1 MGCLAFRMQ
10 VSCDYLLAMRE
21 DQRSDD
27 PPSIGAVPGQFGFWE
42 MDLHDMALT
51 LSAGTCAIHGLGPGA
66 YRLEDLLGLVHPDE
80 LQHVSDTVHAALRDG
95 TRLDVAYRIV
105 RPGGDERHLR
115 ARAELL
121 RADDGG
127 AHYVGTV
134 EDVTEQLR
142 RRREE
147 ELNARLLQMASGVAH
162 IGGWTYDRAQG
173 RVIWSDEVCRI
184 HDMAPG
190 TAPTVEEA
198 IGYFTPESR
207 ARLRRLVDACLSDG
221 TPYDEELSLVTA
233 RGRCVWVRS
242 IGEAVRLGGDANGAI
257 TGLQGAFQ
265 DISDRHA
272 AEQREARM
280 AERLAA
286 TIESITDAFYT
297 LDREWRFTY
306 LNREAERLFKRP
318 RAQLLG
324 KVLWDEFPALEGQVG
339 YREFHRALRENRT
352 VVFEEYYAP
361 YQTLS
366 EVRAY
371 PSDEGLT
378 IYFRDITEARR
389 TEESL
394 RISEERFRTI
404 VRATTDV
411 VWDWNLEDD
420 SLWTSDSIEAVFGY
434 TTLDFS
440 GPIRAW
446 SDHIHPDE
454 RERVVGHIRSAIE
467 GGEDHWLDEYRFMR
481 KDGSIALVLDRGYII
496 RDAGGRATRMIGA
509 MVDLTERRQAE
520 RRIEYLAYYDVL
532 TQLPNRQL
540 LMDRLQRALE
550 ECTQQPRTNALFFID
565 LDNFKSLNDT
575 LGHAVGDQLLKQVA
589 QRLSGCVSHHDTVS
603 RFGGDEYVVLIA
615 DMSADMERACA
626 QARAVG
632 ERMLMTLRQPYQLD
646 QYCHHSTA
654 SIGIVLFGDASDDIG
669 ELLKRADMAMY
680 AAKAAGR
687 STLRFFNPGMQDAL
701 SARMALENDLRQ
713 ALRQC
718 DSEFVLHYQPQI
730 DLDGRLTGVEALV
743 RWRHPTR
750 GMVSPAEFI
759 PLAEETGLVLALGQW
774 VLKKACEQLL
784 AWSASPATAAI
795 EVAVNVSAR
804 QFHHPQLVDQ
814 VLGSVTAAGIDPR
827 RLKLELTESSLLENV
842 EDTIAKMNVL
852 KRHGVSF
859 ALDDFGTGYS
869 SLAYLK
875 QLPLDMLKID
885 RSFVLDLLTNQ
896 NDAVIARTIIAL
908 GRSLG
913 LRVLAE
919 GVETSA
925 QRDFLFEH
933 GCDAYQGYLC
943 APALPA
949 DAVPGFTGRQ

>member
-1 MGCLAFRMQ
+1 MP
-10 VSCDYLLAMRE
+10 E

-27 PPSIGAVPGQFGFWE
+27 PPDIGESPGQFGFWE
-42 MDLHDMALT
+42 MDLRDMALT
-51 LSAGTCAIHGLGPGA
+51 LSDTTCAIYGLGPA
-66 YRLEDLLGLVHPDE
+66 AHRLDDFLQLVHPDE
-80 LQHVSDTVHAALRDG
+80 QRHVRDTVHAALRAG
-95 TRLDVAYRIV
+95 ARLDIGYRVV
-105 RPGGDERHLR
+105 RPTGEERHVR

-121 RADDGG
+121 RADDGR
-127 AHYVGTV
+127 ARYLGTV
-134 EDVTEQLR
+134 QDVTEQVR
-142 RRREE
+142 RQREAE
-147 ELNARLLQMASGVAH
+147 VNARLLQMASAVAH
-162 IGGWTYDRAQG
+162 IGGWTYDTAQG

-184 HDMAPG
+184 HEMPPG

-198 IGYFTPESR
+198 ISYFAPESR
-207 ARLRRLVDACLSDG
+207 GKLRRLVDACLRDG
-221 TPYDEELSLVTA
+221 TPYDEELRLVTA
-233 RGRCVWVRS
+233 RGRSVWVRS
-242 IGEAVRLGGDANGAI
+242 IGEAVRGADGTI

-265 DISDRHA
+265 DISDRRK
-272 AEQREARM
+272 AEQQAACM
-280 AERLAA
+280 AERLSA
-286 TIESITDAFYT
+286 TLESITDAFYT

-318 RAQLLG
+318 RAELLG
-324 KVLWDEFPALEGQVG
+324 KVLWDEFGALRGQIG
-339 YREFHRALRENRT
+339 YCEFHRAVRENRT

-361 YQTLS
+361 YQTLF

-371 PSDEGLT
+371 PSHEGLT
-378 IYFRDITEARR
+378 VYFRDVTEARK

-394 RISEERFRTI
+394 RISEQRFRTI
-404 VRATTDV
+404 ARATTDV

-420 SLWTSDSIEAVFGY
+420 SLWASDSIEPVFGY
-434 TTLDFS
+434 TMVDFS

-454 RERVVGHIRSAIE
+454 RERVVKHIRSAIE
-467 GGEDHWLDEYRFMR
+467 GGEDQWMDEYRFLR
-481 KDGSIALVLDRGYII
+481 KDGSVALVLDRGYII
-496 RDAGGRATRMIGA
+496 RDGGGRATRMIGA

-550 ECTQQPRTNALFFID
+550 NCAQRRCTNALFFID

-575 LGHAVGDQLLKQVA
+575 LGHAVGDQMLKQVA

-603 RFGGDEYVVLIA
+603 RFGGDEYVVLLEG
-615 DMSADMERACA
+615 MSADMEQAYA
-626 QARAVG
+626 QARTVG
-632 ERMLMTLRQPYQLD
+632 ERMLNTLRQPYKLD

-654 SIGIVLFGDASDDIG
+654 SIGVVLFSDARDDIG

-680 AAKAAGR
+680 EAKASGR
-687 STLRFFNPGMQDAL
+687 NTLRFFNPDMEAAL

-718 DSEFVLHYQPQI
+718 EREFVLHYQPQI
-730 DLDGRLTGVEALV
+730 DRHGKVTGVEALV
-743 RWRHPTR
+743 RWRQPAR
-750 GMVSPAEFI
+750 GMVPPAEFI
-759 PLAEETGLVLALGQW
+759 PLAEETGLIMALGQW

-784 AWSASPATAAI
+784 AWSASAATARI

-804 QFHHPQLVDQ
+804 QFHHPQFVDQ
-814 VLGSVTAAGIDPR
+814 VLDIVAAAGIDPR
-827 RLKLELTESSLLENV
+827 RLKLELTETSVLENV
-842 EDTIAKMNVL
+842 EDTIARMNAL
-852 KRHGVSF
+852 KTHGVSF

-869 SLAYLK
+869 SLAYLR

-885 RSFVLDLLTNQ
+885 RSFVQYLLTNQ
-896 NDAVIARTIIAL
+896 NDAAIARTIIAL
-908 GRSLG
+908 GRNLG

-919 GVETSA
+919 GVETAA
-925 QRDFLFEH
+925 QRDFLFAH

-949 DAVPGFTGRQ
+949 DALVSLICKP

>member
-1 MGCLAFRMQ
+1 MYPA
-10 VSCDYLLAMRE
+10 
-21 DQRSDD
+21 QRSDD
-27 PPSIGAVPGQFGFWE
+27 PPNIGECVGQLGFWE
-42 MDLHDMALT
+42 MDLRDMALT
-51 LSAGTCAIHGLGPGA
+51 LSDATCAIYGLGPA
-66 YRLEDLLGLVHPDE
+66 PCRLDDFLQLVPTDE
-80 LQHVSDTVHAALRDG
+80 RQRVSNTVHAALRAG
-95 TRLDVAYRIV
+95 ARLDVGYRIV
-105 RPGGDERHLR
+105 RPSGEQRQVR
-115 ARAELL
+115 VRAELL
-121 RADDGG
+121 RADDGH
-127 AHYVGTV
+127 ARYLGTV
-134 EDVTEQLR
+134 QDVTEQVR
-142 RRREE
+142 RQREA
-147 ELNARLLQMASGVAH
+147 ELNARLLQMASDVAH
-162 IGGWTYDRAQG
+162 IGGWIFDTAQG
-173 RVIWSDEVCRI
+173 RVIWSDEVCHI
-184 HDMAPG
+184 HEVPVG

-198 IGYFTPESR
+198 LAYFAPESR
-207 ARLRRLVDACLSDG
+207 GKLRRLVEACLRDG
-221 TPYDEELSLVTA
+221 TPYDEELRIVTA
-233 RGRCVWVRS
+233 RGRSVWVRA
-242 IGEAVRLGGDANGAI
+242 IGEPVRGPDRAI

-265 DISDRHA
+265 DISDQLQ
-272 AEQREARM
+272 AEQQAVRM
-280 AERLAA
+280 AGRLSA
-286 TIESITDAFYT
+286 TLESITDAFYT
-297 LDREWRFTY
+297 LDHEWRFTY
-306 LNREAERLFKRP
+306 LNQEAERLFKRP

-324 KVLWDEFPALEGQVG
+324 KVLWDEFSALKGQIG
-339 YREFHRALRENRT
+339 YCEFHRAVRENRT

-378 IYFRDITEARR
+378 VYFRDVTEARK

-404 VRATTDV
+404 ARATTDV

-420 SLWTSDSIEAVFGY
+420 SLWASDSIEPVFGY
-434 TTLDFS
+434 TTADFS

-454 RERVVGHIRSAIE
+454 RERVVSHIRSAIE
-467 GGEDHWLDEYRFMR
+467 GGEEQWMDEYRFLR
-481 KDGSIALVLDRGYII
+481 KDGAVAVVLDRGYII
-496 RDAGGRATRMIGA
+496 RDASGRATRMIGA

-520 RRIEYLAYYDVL
+520 RRIEYLAYYDAL

-540 LMDRLQRALE
+540 LMDRLRRALDN
-550 ECTQQPRTNALFFID
+550 CAQRRCANALFFID

-589 QRLSGCVSHHDTVS
+589 HRLSGCVSHHDTVS
-603 RFGGDEYVVLIA
+603 RFGGDEYVVLLEG
-615 DMSADMERACA
+615 MSADMEQACT

-632 ERMLMTLRQPYQLD
+632 ERMLTTLRQPYKLD
-646 QYCHHSTA
+646 QFRHHSTP
-654 SIGIVLFGDASDDIG
+654 SIGVVLFGDAKDDIG

-680 AAKAAGR
+680 EAKGSGR
-687 STLRFFNPGMQDAL
+687 NTLRFFNPGMQAAL

-718 DSEFVLHYQPQI
+718 DREFDLYYQPQI
-730 DLDGRLTGVEALV
+730 DRHGRITGVEALV

-750 GMVSPAEFI
+750 GMIQPVEFI

-774 VLKKACEQLL
+774 VLKKACDQLL
-784 AWSASPATAAI
+784 AWAANPATAQI

-804 QFHHPQLVDQ
+804 QFHHPQFVAQ
-814 VLGSVTAAGIDPR
+814 VLELVAAAGINAH
-827 RLKLELTESSLLENV
+827 RLKLELTETSLLENLD
-842 EDTIAKMNVL
+842 DTIAKMNVL
-852 KRHGVSF
+852 KTHGVTF

-896 NDAVIARTIIAL
+896 NDAVIARTIIVL

-919 GVETSA
+919 GVEMVA

-943 APALPA
+943 AKPLPA
-949 DAVPGFTGRQ
+949 SAVPTVICKP

>member
-1 MGCLAFRMQ
+1 MAP
-10 VSCDYLLAMRE
+10 

-27 PPSIGAVPGQFGFWE
+27 PPDIGESAGQFGFWE
-42 MDLHDMALT
+42 IDLRDMALT
-51 LSAGTCAIHGLGPGA
+51 LSDTSCAICGLGPAGC
-66 YRLEDLLGLVHPDE
+66 RLDDFLQLVHPDE
-80 LQHVSDTVHAALRDG
+80 QQAVRDTVHAALRAG
-95 TRLDVAYRIV
+95 VRLDVGCRIV
-105 RPGGDERHLR
+105 RPSGGGRHVR
-115 ARAELL
+115 VRAEPL
-121 RADDGG
+121 RADDGH
-127 AHYVGTV
+127 ARYLGTV
-134 EDVTEQLR
+134 QDMTEQVR
-142 RRREE
+142 RQREA
-147 ELNARLLQMASGVAH
+147 ELNARLLQMASDVAH
-162 IGGWTYDRAQG
+162 VGGWTYETAQD

-184 HDMAPG
+184 HEMPPG
-190 TAPTVEEA
+190 TTPTVEEA
-198 IGYFTPESR
+198 IAYFAPESR
-207 ARLRRLVDACLSDG
+207 GKLRRLVEACLHDG
-221 TPYDEELSLVTA
+221 TPYDEELRLVTA
-233 RGRCVWVRS
+233 RGRIVWVRA
-242 IGEAVRLGGDANGAI
+242 IGEAVRGTDGTI
-257 TGLQGAFQ
+257 TRLQGAFQ
-265 DISDRHA
+265 DISAKRK
-272 AEQREARM
+272 AEQQAARM
-280 AERLAA
+280 AERLSA
-286 TIESITDAFYT
+286 TLESITDAFYT

-318 RAQLLG
+318 RSQLLG
-324 KVLWDEFPALEGQVG
+324 KVLWDEFGALKGQIG
-339 YREFHRALRENRT
+339 YCEFHRAVRENRT

-378 IYFRDITEARR
+378 VYFRDVTDARQ

-404 VRATTDV
+404 ARATTDV

-420 SLWTSDSIEAVFGY
+420 TLWASDSIESVFGY
-434 TTLDFS
+434 TVTDFS

-454 RERVVGHIRSAIE
+454 RERVVSHIRSAIE
-467 GGEDHWLDEYRFMR
+467 GFDDQWMDEYRFLR
-481 KDGSIALVLDRGYII
+481 KDGSVALVLDRGYII

-540 LMDRLQRALE
+540 LMDRLQRALDACAE
-550 ECTQQPRTNALFFID
+550 QRATHALFFID

-575 LGHAVGDQLLKQVA
+575 LGHAVGDQMLKQVA
-589 QRLSGCVSHHDTVS
+589 QRLGGCVSHQDTVA
-603 RFGGDEYVVLIA
+603 RFGGDEYVVLLEG
-615 DMSADMERACA
+615 MSADIERACA

-632 ERMLMTLRQPYQLD
+632 ERMLTTLRQPYKLD

-654 SIGIVLFGDASDDIG
+654 SIGIVLFSDARDDIG

-680 AAKAAGR
+680 EAKGAGR
-687 STLRFFNPGMQDAL
+687 NTLRLFNPGMEAAL

-713 ALRQC
+713 ALREC
-718 DSEFVLHYQPQI
+718 EREFDLHYQPQI
-730 DLDGRLTGVEALV
+730 DRHGQVTGVEALV

-750 GMVSPAEFI
+750 GLISPAEFI
-759 PLAEETGLVLALGQW
+759 PLAEETGQIMALGQW
-774 VLKKACEQLL
+774 VLKKACDQLL
-784 AWSASPATAAI
+784 AWAASPATARI

-804 QFHHPQLVDQ
+804 QFHHPQFVAQ
-814 VLGSVTAAGIDPR
+814 VLAAVAVPGIDAR
-827 RLKLELTESSLLENV
+827 RLKLELTETSLLENID
-842 EDTIAKMNVL
+842 DTIAKMNVL
-852 KRHGVSF
+852 KLHGVSF

-919 GVETSA
+919 GVETAA
-925 QRDFLFEH
+925 QRDFLFQH

-949 DAVPGFTGRQ
+949 NVAASVTCKP

>member
-1 MGCLAFRMQ
+1 MPQ
-10 VSCDYLLAMRE
+10 DP
-21 DQRSDD
+21 RSDD
-27 PPSIGAVPGQFGFWE
+27 PPDIGEPPGQFGFWE
-42 MDLHDMALT
+42 MDLRDMALT
-51 LSAGTCAIHGLGPGA
+51 LSDTTCAIYGLAPAA
-66 YRLEDLLGLVHPDE
+66 YRLDDFLQLVHPDE
-80 LQHVSDTVHAALRDG
+80 RQQVSDTVYAALRG
-95 TRLDVAYRIV
+95 GERLDIGYRIV
-105 RPGGDERHLR
+105 RPTGEERHMR

-121 RADDGG
+121 RADNGRV
-127 AHYVGTV
+127 HYLGTV
-134 EDVTEQLR
+134 QDVTEQVR
-142 RRREE
+142 RQREA

-162 IGGWTYDRAQG
+162 FGGWTYDTAQG

-184 HDMAPG
+184 HEMPVG

-198 IGYFTPESR
+198 IAYFTPESR
-207 ARLRRLVDACLSDG
+207 DRLRPLVEACLRDG
-221 TPYDEELSLVTA
+221 TPYDEELRLITA
-233 RGRCVWVRS
+233 RGRNVWVRS
-242 IGEAVRLGGDANGAI
+242 TGEPVRGADGTI

-265 DISDRHA
+265 DISDRRK
-272 AEQREARM
+272 AEQQAASM
-280 AERLAA
+280 AERLSA
-286 TIESITDAFYT
+286 TLESITDAFYT

-318 RAQLLG
+318 RAELLG
-324 KVLWDEFPALEGQVG
+324 KVLWDEFSALKGEIG
-339 YREFHRALRENRT
+339 YCEFHRALRENRT

-361 YQTLS
+361 HQTLS

-378 IYFRDITEARR
+378 VYFRDVTEARK

-394 RISEERFRTI
+394 RISEQRFRTI
-404 VRATTDV
+404 ARATTDV

-420 SLWTSDSIEAVFGY
+420 TLWASDSIEAVFGY

-446 SDHIHPDE
+446 SDHIHADE
-454 RERVVGHIRSAIE
+454 RERVVNHIRSAIE
-467 GGEDHWLDEYRFMR
+467 GGGDEWMDEYRFLR
-481 KDGSIALVLDRGYII
+481 KDGSVALVLDRGYII

-520 RRIEYLAYYDVL
+520 RRIEYLAYYDAL

-540 LMDRLQRALE
+540 LMDRLQQALE
-550 ECTQQPRTNALFFID
+550 HCAQHRCTNALFFID

-575 LGHAVGDQLLKQVA
+575 LGHALGDHLLKQVA
-589 QRLSGCVSHHDTVS
+589 QRLSGCVSHRDTIS
-603 RFGGDEYVVLIA
+603 RFGGDEYVVLLEG
-615 DMSADMERACA
+615 MSADMEQACG

-632 ERMLMTLRQPYQLD
+632 ERMLMTLRQPYKLD
-646 QYCHHSTA
+646 QFCHHSTA
-654 SIGIVLFGDASDDIG
+654 SIGIVLFGDARDDIG

-680 AAKAAGR
+680 EAKAAGR
-687 STLRFFNPGMQDAL
+687 STLRFFNPGMQAAL

-713 ALRQC
+713 ALREC
-718 DSEFVLHYQPQI
+718 EREFDLQYQPQI
-730 DLDGRLTGVEALV
+730 DRHGRVSGVEALV
-743 RWRHPTR
+743 RWRHPVR
-750 GMVSPAEFI
+750 GLVSPVEFI
-759 PLAEETGLVLALGQW
+759 PLAEETGLVLGLGQW

-784 AWSASPATAAI
+784 AWAASPATAQI
-795 EVAVNVSAR
+795 EIAVNVSAR
-804 QFHHPQLVDQ
+804 QFHHPQFVAQ
-814 VLGSVTAAGIDPR
+814 VLELVAAAGIDAR
-827 RLKLELTESSLLENV
+827 LLKLELTETSLLENV
-842 EDTIAKMNVL
+842 DDTIAKMNAL
-852 KRHGVSF
+852 RTHGVSF

-869 SLAYLK
+869 SLAYLR

-919 GVETSA
+919 GVETVA

-943 APALPA
+943 ARALPA
-949 DAVPGFTGRQ
+949 DAAASVVCKP

>member
-1 MGCLAFRMQ
+1 MEASSYQM
-10 VSCDYLLAMRE
+10 LAMPQ

-27 PPSIGAVPGQFGFWE
+27 PPDIGESASQLGFWE
-42 MDLHDMALT
+42 MDLRDLALT
-51 LSAGTCAIHGLGPGA
+51 LSDTTCTIYGLAPA
-66 YRLEDLLGLVHPDE
+66 ACRLDDFMQRAHPDE
-80 LQHVSDTVHAALRDG
+80 RQRVSDTVQAALRTG
-95 TRLDVAYRIV
+95 ERLDLDYRIV
-105 RPGGDERHLR
+105 HPSGKERHVR
-115 ARAELL
+115 TRAELL
-121 RADDGG
+121 RGADGRVR
-127 AHYVGTV
+127 YLGTV
-134 EDVTEQLR
+134 QDVTEQVR
-142 RRREE
+142 RQREAG
-147 ELNARLLQMASGVAH
+147 LDARLLQMASGVAH
-162 IGGWTYDRAQG
+162 IGGWTYDTAQG

-184 HDMAPG
+184 HEVAPG

-198 IGYFTPESR
+198 IAYFAPESR
-207 ARLRRLVDACLSDG
+207 ATLRRLVDACLRDG
-221 TPYDEELSLVTA
+221 TPYDEELRLVTA
-233 RGRCVWVRS
+233 RGRSVWVRS
-242 IGEAVRLGGDANGAI
+242 IGEAVRGTGNAI

-265 DISDRHA
+265 DITDKRV
-272 AEQREARM
+272 AEQQAARM
-280 AERLAA
+280 AERLS
-286 TIESITDAFYT
+286 TTLESITDAFYT
-297 LDREWRFTY
+297 LDREWRFTF
-306 LNREAERLFKRP
+306 LNREAERLFKRS

-324 KVLWDEFPALEGQVG
+324 KVLWDEFGALKGQIG
-339 YREFHRALRENRT
+339 YCEFHRAVRENRT

-371 PSDEGLT
+371 PSGEGLT
-378 IYFRDITEARR
+378 VYFRDVTEARK
-389 TEESL
+389 TVESL

-404 VRATTDV
+404 ARATTDV

-420 SLWTSDSIEAVFGY
+420 SLWASDSIEPVFGY
-434 TTLDFS
+434 TMTDFS

-454 RERVVGHIRSAIE
+454 RERVVSHIRSAIE
-467 GGEDHWLDEYRFMR
+467 AGEDQWIDEYHFLR
-481 KDGSIALVLDRGYII
+481 KDGSVALVLDRGYII
-496 RDAGGRATRMIGA
+496 RAPGGRATRMIGA

-532 TQLPNRQL
+532 TQLPNRQM
-540 LMDRLQRALE
+540 LMDRLQRALDGSAQRR
-550 ECTQQPRTNALFFID
+550 CTNAVFFVD

-589 QRLSGCVSHHDTVS
+589 QRLGGCVSHHDTVA
-603 RFGGDEYVVLIA
+603 RFGGDEYVVLLEGL
-615 DMSADMERACA
+615 SADMEQACA
-626 QARAVG
+626 QARTVG
-632 ERMLMTLRQPYQLD
+632 ERMLLTLGQPYQLD
-646 QYCHHSTA
+646 QYCHHCTA
-654 SIGIVLFGDASDDIG
+654 SIGIVLFSDAGDDSG

-680 AAKAAGR
+680 EAKASGR
-687 STLRFFNPGMQDAL
+687 NTLRLFNPGMQSAL

-718 DSEFVLHYQPQI
+718 EDAFDLHYQPQI
-730 DLDGRLTGVEALV
+730 DRRGQITGVEALV

-759 PLAEETGLVLALGQW
+759 PLAEETGLVLALGAW
-774 VLKKACEQLL
+774 VLKKACDQLA
-784 AWSASPATAAI
+784 AWEAIPATAHI
-795 EVAVNVSAR
+795 EIAVNVSAR
-804 QFHHPQLVDQ
+804 QFHHPQFVAEVLELVA
-814 VLGSVTAAGIDPR
+814 AAGINPR
-827 RLKLELTESSLLENV
+827 RLKLELTETSLLENV
-842 EDTIAKMNVL
+842 DDTVAKMNVL
-852 KRHGVSF
+852 KTHGVTF

-869 SLAYLK
+869 SLAYLR

-919 GVETSA
+919 GVETVA

-943 APALPA
+943 AQALPA
-949 DAVPGFTGRQ
+949 DEAASVICKP

>member
-1 MGCLAFRMQ
+1 MPQ
-10 VSCDYLLAMRE
+10 DP
-21 DQRSDD
+21 RSDD
-27 PPSIGAVPGQFGFWE
+27 PPSIGALPGQFGFWE
-42 MDLHDMALT
+42 MDLRDMALT
-51 LSAGTCAIHGLGPGA
+51 LSDATRAIFGLVPA
-66 YRLEDLLGLVHPDE
+66 ACRFDDFMQLVHPDE
-80 LQHVSDTVHAALRDG
+80 RRQVRDTVQAALREG
-95 TRLDVAYRIV
+95 TRLDVEYRIV
-105 RPGGDERHLR
+105 RPAGDERHVR
-115 ARAELL
+115 ARGELL
-121 RADDGG
+121 RVDGVRT
-127 AHYVGTV
+127 HYLGTV
-134 EDVTEQLR
+134 EDVTEQVR
-142 RRREE
+142 RRREAQ
-147 ELNARLLQMASGVAH
+147 LNARLLRMASAVAH

-184 HDMAPG
+184 HEMPVG
-190 TAPTVEEA
+190 TTPTVEEA
-198 IGYFTPESR
+198 IGYFAPESQGK
-207 ARLRRLVDACLSDG
+207 LRRMVDACLRDG
-221 TPYDEELSLVTA
+221 KPYDEELRLVTA
-233 RGRCVWVRS
+233 SGRSVWVRS
-242 IGEAVRLGGDANGAI
+242 IAEAVHGTDGTI

-265 DISDRHA
+265 DISDRRA
-272 AEQREARM
+272 AEHRAARM
-280 AERLAA
+280 AEQLAA
-286 TIESITDAFYT
+286 TFESITDAFYT

-324 KVLWDEFPALEGQVG
+324 KVLWDEFAALKGQIG
-339 YREFHRALRENRT
+339 YCEFHRALRENRT

-378 IYFRDITEARR
+378 VYSRDVTEARAI
-389 TEESL
+389 EESL

-404 VRATTDV
+404 ARATTDV

-434 TTLDFS
+434 TIADFT

-454 RERVVGHIRSAIE
+454 RARVVAHIRSAIE
-467 GGEDHWLDEYRFMR
+467 GGEDQWIDEYRFLR

-496 RDAGGRATRMIGA
+496 RDACGRATRMIGA

-540 LMDRLQRALE
+540 LMDRLQRALAN
-550 ECTQQPRTNALFFID
+550 CAQSPRTNALFFID

-575 LGHAVGDQLLKQVA
+575 LGHAVGDHLLKQVA
-589 QRLSGCVSHHDTVS
+589 QRLSGCVSHHDTVA
-603 RFGGDEYVVLIA
+603 RFGGDEYVVLIE
-615 DMSADMERACA
+615 DMSADPERACA

-646 QYCHHSTA
+646 QYSHYGTA
-654 SIGIVLFGDASDDIG
+654 SIGVLLFGDSGEDIG

-680 AAKAAGR
+680 EAKGAGR
-687 STLRFFNPGMQDAL
+687 GTLRFFNPGMQAAL

-718 DSEFVLHYQPQI
+718 DCEFELHYQPQI
-730 DLDGRLTGVEALV
+730 DRHGRLTGVEALV
-743 RWRHPTR
+743 RWRHPRR
-750 GMVSPAEFI
+750 GMVSPAEFM
-759 PLAEETGLVLALGQW
+759 PLAEETGLVLALGEW
-774 VLKKACEQLL
+774 VLRKACEQLL
-784 AWSASPATAAI
+784 SWSASPETAAI

-804 QFHHPQLVDQ
+804 QFHHPRFVDQ
-814 VLGSVTAAGIDPR
+814 VLGIVAAAGSDPR
-827 RLKLELTESSLLENV
+827 RLKLELTETSVLEDV
-842 EDTIAKMNVL
+842 EDTIAKMRAL
-852 KRHGVSF
+852 KAHGVSF

-869 SLAYLK
+869 SLAYLR

-896 NDAVIARTIIAL
+896 NDAAIARTIIAL

-919 GVETSA
+919 GVETAA
-925 QRDFLFEH
+925 QRDFLFAH

-949 DAVPGFTGRQ
+949 DAVPAVTCMQ

>member
-1 MGCLAFRMQ
+1 MDVRSMAL
-10 VSCDYLLAMRE
+10 VL
-21 DQRSDD
+21 SDD
-27 PPSIGAVPGQFGFWE
+27 ARAICGIEPATCRLDE
-42 MDLHDMALT
+42 LMAFL
-51 LSAGTCAIHGLGPGA
+51 
-66 YRLEDLLGLVHPDE
+66 HPDE
-80 LQHVSDTVHAALRDG
+80 RQPVRETVHAALRAG
-95 TRLDVAYRIV
+95 ARLDLGYRIV
-105 RPGGDERHLR
+105 GPAGGTRHVR
-115 ARAELL
+115 VRAELV
-121 RADDGG
+121 RAGDGG
-127 AHYVGTV
+127 ARYLGTV
-134 EDVTEQLR
+134 QDVTEQAR
-142 RRREE
+142 RQRET

-162 IGGWTYDRAQG
+162 IGGWTYDTAQG

-184 HDMAPG
+184 HEVPAG
-190 TAPTVEEA
+190 TTPTVEEA
-198 IGYFTPESR
+198 IAYFVPDSR
-207 ARLRRLVDACLSDG
+207 GKLRRLVEDCLRDG
-221 TPYDEELSLVTA
+221 TPYDAELRLVTA
-233 RGRCVWVRS
+233 RGRSVWVRA
-242 IGEAVRLGGDANGAI
+242 IGEPVRGADGAI

-265 DISDRHA
+265 DISDKRE
-272 AEQREARM
+272 AEQQAARM
-280 AERLAA
+280 AERLSA
-286 TIESITDAFYT
+286 TLESITDAFYT

-306 LNREAERLFKRP
+306 LNREAERLFRRP

-324 KVLWDEFPALEGQVG
+324 KVLWDEFGPLKGQIG
-339 YREFHRALRENRT
+339 YCEFHRAVREKRT

-378 IYFRDITEARR
+378 VYFRDVTEARK

-394 RISEERFRTI
+394 RVSEERFRTI
-404 VRATTDV
+404 ARATTDV

-420 SLWTSDSIEAVFGY
+420 SLWASDSIEAVFGY
-434 TTLDFS
+434 TIADFT

-454 RERVVGHIRSAIE
+454 RERVVSHIRATIE
-467 GGEDHWLDEYRFMR
+467 GGADQWMDEYRFLR
-481 KDGSIALVLDRGYII
+481 KDGSVALVLDRGYII

-520 RRIEYLAYYDVL
+520 RRIEYLAYYDAL

-540 LMDRLQRALE
+540 LMDRLQRALDN
-550 ECTQQPRTNALFFID
+550 CAQRSCSNALFFID

-575 LGHAVGDQLLKQVA
+575 LGHAVGDELLKQVA

-603 RFGGDEYVVLIA
+603 RFGGDEYVVLLEG
-615 DMSADMERACA
+615 MSADMERAGSH
-626 QARAVG
+626 ARTVG
-632 ERMLMTLRQPYQLD
+632 ERMLMTLRQPYKLD

-654 SIGIVLFGDASDDIG
+654 SIGIVLFSDASDDIG

-680 AAKAAGR
+680 EAKGAGR
-687 STLRFFNPGMQDAL
+687 NTLRFFNPGMQAAL
-701 SARMALENDLRQ
+701 SARMALENDLRE
-713 ALRQC
+713 ALRHC
-718 DSEFVLHYQPQI
+718 EHEFVLHYQPQI
-730 DLDGRLTGVEALV
+730 DRHGRVTGVEALV
-743 RWRHPTR
+743 RWRHPVR
-750 GMVSPAEFI
+750 GMISPVEFI
-759 PLAEETGLVLALGQW
+759 PLAEETGLVLPLGQW
-774 VLKKACEQLL
+774 VLKKARDQLL
-784 AWSASPATAAI
+784 AWAASPATAQI
-795 EVAVNVSAR
+795 EIAVNVSAR
-804 QFHHPQLVDQ
+804 QFHHPQFVAQ
-814 VLGSVTAAGIDPR
+814 VLELVATAGINAR
-827 RLKLELTESSLLENV
+827 LLKLELTETSLLENV
-842 EDTIAKMNVL
+842 DDTIAKMNVL
-852 KRHGVSF
+852 KMHGVTF

-919 GVETSA
+919 GVETAA

-943 APALPA
+943 AQALPA
-949 DAVPGFTGRQ
+949 DAAASVICEP

>member
-1 MGCLAFRMQ
+1 MPQ
-10 VSCDYLLAMRE
+10 
-21 DQRSDD
+21 DQRADD
-27 PPSIGAVPGQFGFWE
+27 PPHSGALSDQFAGQFGFWE
-42 MDLHDMALT
+42 IDLRDMALT
-51 LSAGTCAIHGLGPGA
+51 LSDAARAIYRLGPA
-66 YRLEDLLGLVHPDE
+66 ACHLDDFLQRVHPDE
-80 LQHVSDTVHAALRDG
+80 RGHVRDTVQAALREG
-95 TRLDVAYRIV
+95 TRLDVVYRILLPADEV
-105 RPGGDERHLR
+105 RQVHV
-115 ARAELL
+115 RAELL
-121 RADDGG
+121 RVDGG
-127 AHYVGTV
+127 RAHYLGTV
-134 EDVTEQLR
+134 EDVSEQVR
-142 RRREE
+142 RRRKA
-147 ELNARLLQMASGVAH
+147 ELDARLLQMASGVAH
-162 IGGWTYDRAQG
+162 VGGWTYDTAQG

-184 HDMAPG
+184 HEMPAG
-190 TAPTVEEA
+190 TTPTVEEA
-198 IGYFTPESR
+198 IDYFTPESR
-207 ARLRRLVDACLSDG
+207 GKLRRLVDACLRDG
-221 TPYDEELSLVTA
+221 TPYDEELRLVTA
-233 RGRCVWVRS
+233 GGRSVWVRS
-242 IGEAVRLGGDANGAI
+242 IGEAVRGTDGTI

-265 DISDRHA
+265 DISDRCA
-272 AEQREARM
+272 AEHRAARM

-286 TIESITDAFYT
+286 TFESITDAFYT

-324 KVLWDEFPALEGQVG
+324 KVLWDEFAALKGQIG
-339 YREFHRALRENRT
+339 YCEFHRAVRENRT

-378 IYFRDITEARR
+378 VYFRDVTDARK

-394 RISEERFRTI
+394 RISEERFRT
-404 VRATTDV
+404 VARATTDV

-420 SLWTSDSIEAVFGY
+420 SLWASDSIEAVFGY
-434 TTLDFS
+434 TMTDFS

-446 SDHIHPDE
+446 SEHIHPDE
-454 RERVVGHIRSAIE
+454 RERVVKHIRAAIE
-467 GGEDHWLDEYRFMR
+467 GGEEQWMDEYRFLR

-496 RDAGGRATRMIGA
+496 RDGSGRATRMIGA

-550 ECTQQPRTNALFFID
+550 NCAQRSCTHALFFID

-603 RFGGDEYVVLIA
+603 RFGGDEYVVLIEGI
-615 DMSADMERACA
+615 SPDMEQACI

-632 ERMLMTLRQPYQLD
+632 ERMLAALRQPYQLG

-654 SIGIVLFGDASDDIG
+654 SIGMVLFSDAGDDIG

-680 AAKAAGR
+680 ESKGAGR
-687 STLRFFNPGMQDAL
+687 NTLHLFNPGMEAAL

-713 ALRQC
+713 SLREC
-718 DSEFVLHYQPQI
+718 NREFELHYQPQI
-730 DLDGRLTGVEALV
+730 DRHGRVTGVEALV
-743 RWRHPTR
+743 RWRHPAR
-750 GMVSPAEFI
+750 GLVPPVEFI

-774 VLKKACEQLL
+774 VLRTACDQLL
-784 AWSASPATAAI
+784 AWATSPATARI

-804 QFHHPQLVDQ
+804 QFHHPQFVPQ
-814 VLGSVTAAGIDPR
+814 VLELVAATGIDAR
-827 RLKLELTESSLLENV
+827 LLKLELTETSVLENV
-842 EDTIAKMNVL
+842 DDTIAKMNVL
-852 KRHGVSF
+852 KTHGVTF

-869 SLAYLK
+869 SLAYLR

-885 RSFVLDLLTNQ
+885 RSFVLDLLSNQ
-896 NDAVIARTIIAL
+896 NDAAIARTIIAL

-919 GVETSA
+919 GVETAA

-949 DAVPGFTGRQ
+949 DAVPTVACEE